1 MAYFTP
7 TSLLSA
13 VEMLDR
19 GSVHI
24 IAGGTDFYPA
34 LGDTTPDMD
43 LLDLTQISELS
54 GITQTAT
61 GWRIGAATTWSQ
73 LVVTKLP
80 AYFDGLKQTALEIGS
95 LQIQN
100 VATLAGN
107 ICNASP
113 AADGMPTLL
122 TLNAEIELSSTSGQR
137 ILPLAEF
144 VTGVRKIDLRQD
156 ELLSAIIIPKA
167 EESSTSGFLKLGS
180 RRYLVISIAMVAV
193 VIALEDKIISDIR
206 VAVGS
211 CSPVAKRMID
221 LEKYLIGRD
230 IDVLKQDNSIATEL
244 LKDISPI
251 DDLRGTADYRMD
263 SVAELCRRVILT
275 AANCEVNNG

>member
-19 GSVHI
+19 EAVHI

-34 LGDTTPDMD
+34 LGDATPDMD
-43 LLDLTQISELS
+43 LLDLTQIAELS
-54 GITQTAT
+54 GIKQTAT

-73 LVVTKLP
+73 LVATKLP
-80 AYFDGLKQTALEIGS
+80 AYFNGLKQTALEIGS

-122 TLNAEIELSSTSGQR
+122 TLNAEIELSSASGQR

-156 ELLSAIIIPKA
+156 ELLSAIIIPTA
-167 EESSTSGFLKLGS
+167 QENSTSGFLKLGS

-193 VIALEDKIISDIR
+193 VIALDDKIISDIR

-211 CSPVAKRMID
+211 CSPVAKRLVD
-221 LEKYLIGRD
+221 LEKYLLGCN
-230 IDVLKQDNSIATEL
+230 IDVLQQDNLITTDL
-244 LKDISPI
+244 LKGINPI

-275 AANCEVNNG
+275 AANCEVK

>member
-1 MAYFTP
+1 MAYFAP

-19 GSVHI
+19 KTVHI

-34 LGDTTPDMD
+34 LGDSTPKMD
-43 LLDLTQISELS
+43 LLDLTKITEIS
-54 GITQTAT
+54 GISQTVS

-73 LVVTKLP
+73 LVATKLP
-80 AYFDGLKQTALEIGS
+80 TYFDGLKQTALEIGS

-122 TLNAEIELSSTSGQR
+122 TLNAEVELTSTSGQR

-144 VTGVRKIDLRQD
+144 VTGVRQIDLRKD
-156 ELLSAIIIPKA
+156 ELLSAIIIPTA
-167 EESSTSGFLKLGS
+167 QENSTSGFLKLGS

-211 CSPVAKRMID
+211 CSPVAKRLAD
-221 LEKYLIGRD
+221 LEAFLLGSH
-230 IDVLKQDNSIATEL
+230 IDVLQQDNLITAEL
-244 LKDISPI
+244 LKGISPI

-263 SVAELCRRVILT
+263 SVAELCRRAILD
-275 AANCEVNNG
+275 AVNCEAKNG

>member
-13 VEMLDR
+13 VKMLDR
-19 GSVHI
+19 KSVHI

-34 LGDTTPDMD
+34 LGEATPKLD
-43 LLDLTQISELS
+43 LLDLTQITELS
-54 GITQTAT
+54 GISQIGT

-73 LVVTKLP
+73 LVATKLP

-122 TLNAEIELSSTSGQR
+122 ALNAKIELASTSGQR

-144 VTGVRKIDLRQD
+144 VTGVRKIDLHKD
-156 ELLSAIIIPKA
+156 ELLSAIIIPTAHKNA
-167 EESSTSGFLKLGS
+167 TSGFLKLGS

-211 CSPVAKRMID
+211 CSPVAQRLVD
-221 LEKYLIGRD
+221 LENYLLGSD
-230 IDVLKQDNSIATEL
+230 IEALQQDNSITPEL
-244 LKDISPI
+244 LNGISPI

-263 SVAELCRRVILT
+263 SVAELCRRVILN
-275 AANCEVNNG
+275 AANCEVIK